1 MTQQTKNT
9 ARWLYRISLAVILA
23 IFCLQAVLALPRL
36 SATTDEAVHLSS
48 GFSYWKTRDFRMN
61 PEHPPLAKL
70 IAAAPLLLIRPNLN
84 TSSNAWRTASE
95 YQFGT
100 DFIYSNN
107 ADRLLFWS
115 RLMMI

>member
-1 MTQQTKNT
+1 MKAWTWIALGLTG
-9 ARWLYRISLAVILA
+9 L
-23 IFCLQAVLALPRL
+23 FCLQALFAIPHL
-36 SATTDEAVHLSS
+36 STTIDEPVHLSA
-48 GFSYWKTRDFRMN
+48 GYSYWLTRDFRMN